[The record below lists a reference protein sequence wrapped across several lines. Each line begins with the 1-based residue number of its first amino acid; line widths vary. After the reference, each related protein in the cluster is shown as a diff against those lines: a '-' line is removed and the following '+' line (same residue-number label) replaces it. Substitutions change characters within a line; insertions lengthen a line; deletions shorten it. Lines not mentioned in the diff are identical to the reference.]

1 MCLAPFC
8 AHCIIPEIY
17 GLIEEGALMDLPVAL
32 DSTGTELA
40 LVPGS
45 KENGNPEEQGDKRCP
60 LWLVILPQA
69 LLANISSQPTAHTTA
84 NLCVLSWKWDQ
95 H

>member
-1 MCLAPFC
+1 MAPFC

-32 DSTGTELA
+32 DSTGTEPA
-40 LVPGS
+40 PVPGS
-45 KENGNPEEQGDKRCP
+45 KENGSPEEQGDKRWP
-60 LWLVILPQA
+60 LWLVTLPQA
-69 LLANISSQPTAHTTA
+69 LLANSPRPTDHTTA
-84 NLCVLSWKWDQ
+84 NLCVLPWKWGQ